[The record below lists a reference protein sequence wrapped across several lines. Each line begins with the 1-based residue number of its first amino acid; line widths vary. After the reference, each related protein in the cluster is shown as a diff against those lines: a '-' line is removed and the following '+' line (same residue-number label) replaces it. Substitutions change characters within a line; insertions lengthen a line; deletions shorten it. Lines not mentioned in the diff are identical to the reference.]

1 MVVKGQGLLN
11 KREKK
16 GLKQDV
22 KRKQGMKGEYVCI
35 VCLHNASAKKI
46 KTFLVIISAWN
57 LRSFMHISTCYVCLY
72 IASAKKNLT
81 VCWDESSINEWPRLR
96 FSKVEVSH

>member
-57 LRSFMHISTCYVCLY
+57 LRSFMHNSTCYVCLY
-72 IASAKKNLT
+72 IASAKK
-81 VCWDESSINEWPRLR
+81 I
-96 FSKVEVSH
+96 

>member
-22 KRKQGMKGEYVCI
+22 KRKQGMNDTQEYVCI

-72 IASAKKNLT
+72 IASAKKNLIPW
-81 VCWDESSINEWPRLR
+81 WDESSINEWPRLR
-96 FSKVEVSH
+96 FSKSN

>member
-22 KRKQGMKGEYVCI
+22 KRKQGMNDSQQYVCI

-46 KTFLVIISAWN
+46 
-57 LRSFMHISTCYVCLY
+57 
-72 IASAKKNLT
+72 
-81 VCWDESSINEWPRLR
+81 
-96 FSKVEVSH
+96 